1 MSAPPNAAAVP
12 AAVPPLPALN
22 GIGRSDLRAR
32 SAYSEGAGI
41 YRIIPAAVAVPS
53 TTGALRDLVRW
64 AVQRRVS
71 LVPRGAG
78 SGMAGGN
85 IGPGVIVDL
94 TALDGCPL
102 EVRPELRRAYTGPG
116 VPLQELNEEAALH
129 GLRLPPDPSSARF
142 ATAGGMVS
150 TNASGPRTVR
160 AGSVRHWVEAVE
172 MITPDGETLTLRRGA
187 APRRCAAVERFSR
200 DAEPALRSARE
211 TILSRFPKTRKNSS
225 GYALDAWLAS
235 GDLLDLVIG
244 AEGTLGI
251 LTGIEWRLVP
261 VPSRRA
267 GLRAALRTAESL
279 GDLVPAL
286 LPLDPAAVEFLDASF
301 LSFVG
306 QPMPDSAGLLMVE
319 FEGDEGDALA
329 DRLAEARRVVAP
341 HGSDL
346 REASGESALEDLWA
360 IRHAASPTL
369 ARLGEGRRSMQVI
382 EDGCVPVAAIAR
394 YIAAIRGAGK
404 RHGVE
409 LVVFGHVGDG
419 NIHVNLLPDIS
430 VPGWEQRIT
439 AIFDEVTEAVVALG
453 GTVSGEHG
461 DGRLR
466 ARAMQAVYGPELV
479 GLFRLVKD
487 AFDPVG
493 IMNPGVKIPTFEERP
508 FASLK
513 VGAAAA
519 PIPAD
524 IEASLRDLER
534 NARYAV
540 SRLELADLPDDGR
553 ESATDRPVEP
563 PSR

>member
-1 MSAPPNAAAVP
+1 MSAPPNAAPLP
-12 AAVPPLPALN
+12 AAVPPLPDLN
-22 GIGRSDLRAR
+22 GIGRTDLRAR

-41 YRIIPAAVAVPS
+41 YRIVPAAVVVPS

-64 AVQRRVS
+64 AAQRRVS
-71 LVPRGAG
+71 LIPRGAG

-85 IGPGVIVDL
+85 IGSGVIVDL

-116 VPLQELNEEAALH
+116 VPLLELNEEAALH

-142 ATAGGMVS
+142 ATVGGMVS

-172 MITPDGETLTLRRGA
+172 MITPDGETLTLRRGV

-200 DAEPALRSARE
+200 DAEPALRSAAEAIR
-211 TILSRFPKTRKNSS
+211 SRFPKTRKNSS

-261 VPSRRA
+261 VPARRA

-279 GDLVPAL
+279 GEVVPAL

-301 LSFVG
+301 LNFVG
-306 QPMPDSAGLLMVE
+306 QPLHDGAGLIMVE
-319 FEGDEGDALA
+319 FESDDGDALA
-329 DRLAEARRVVAP
+329 ERLTEARRIVTTY
-341 HGSDL
+341 GSDL
-346 REASGESALEDLWA
+346 QEASEASTLEDLWA

-369 ARLGEGRRSMQVI
+369 ARLGEGRRSMQVV

-394 YIAAIRGAGK
+394 YIAAIRGAGE

-419 NIHVNLLPDIS
+419 NIHVNLLPDIN
-430 VPGWEQRIT
+430 VPGWEERIA
-439 AIFDEVTEAVVALG
+439 AIFGDVTESVVALG
-453 GTVSGEHG
+453 GTLSGEHG

-466 ARAMQAVYGPELV
+466 ARAMQAVYGPEIF
-479 GLFRLVKD
+479 GLFRLVKE

-493 IMNPGVKIPTFEERP
+493 IMNPGVKLPAPEDRP

-513 VGAAAA
+513 VGSAAA

-524 IEASLRDLER
+524 IEAALRDLER

-540 SRLELADLPDDGR
+540 SRLELADQPDLGR
-553 ESATDRPVEP
+553 SPAADSPAEP
-563 PSR
+563 PSH